1 MSRIIKKQ
9 KVVAHPMEKVLDI
22 EEDTTVLESQEVI
35 HTETVQAIQYDDKDM
50 EIEKQLQEVYDT
62 AMTQFEIQSGITE
75 LVEGKYAARN
85 AEVAAQF
92 LNTALNAVNTKAT
105 VKAGKDKL
113 KTFASKDG
121 TVTNNNLVVTDR
133 NELLKILSKK

>member
-9 KVVAHPMEKVLDI
+9 KVVAHPMEKVFDI
-22 EEDTTVLESQEVI
+22 DEETTIVEHQEVVP
-35 HTETVQAIQYDDKDM
+35 TEVVHAAQYDEKDM

-62 AMTQFEIQSGITE
+62 AMVQFQIQSGITE

-92 LNTALNAVNTKAT
+92 LNTALNAVNTRAT
-105 VKAGKDKL
+105 VKSNKDKL
-113 KTFASKDG
+113 KSVAPKNG
-121 TVTNNNLVVTDR
+121 AVTNNNLVVTDR
-133 NELLKILSKK
+133 NELLKILGKK